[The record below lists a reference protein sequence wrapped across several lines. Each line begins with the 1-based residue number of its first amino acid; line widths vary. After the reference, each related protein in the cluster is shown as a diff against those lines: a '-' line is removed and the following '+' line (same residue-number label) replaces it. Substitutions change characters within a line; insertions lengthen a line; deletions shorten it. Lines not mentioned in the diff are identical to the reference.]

1 LFSCLFALPF
11 VYQKILEEKM
21 ERLKEIKRELE
32 KIEFEE
38 LKIDEERAEKL
49 TKEIEKIGQEL
60 LLINGSFLC
69 DTDIDVLYHL
79 SDFKFSDFYDFNEF
93 ENFVIE
99 CLENENAFNI
109 EIVYYYKA
117 MQFLTEHDQSLSESL
132 GIAMEYGYQTKHLD
146 SELLASLLASRLARD
161 SFQVNF
167 EDEFNLIKECLELV
181 ENLREA

>member
-1 LFSCLFALPF
+1 
-11 VYQKILEEKM
+11 M

-32 KIEFEE
+32 GIESFPFAKINFV
-38 LKIDEERAEKL
+38 IDDERAEEL
-49 TKEIEKIGQEL
+49 IEEIEKIGKEL

-69 DTDIDVLYHL
+69 DVDIDVLYYL
-79 SDFKFSDFYDFNEF
+79 SDFKFSDFYDFDEF

-109 EIVYYYKA
+109 EIIYYYKA

-132 GIAMEYGYQTKHLD
+132 EIASEYGYTTENLN
-146 SELLASLLASRLARD
+146 SGLLASLLASRMARD

-181 ENLREA
+181 EDLKGGE